1 MASEILDGL
10 SNHKKIANILACKST
25 VYLNIKRHDEAILY
39 IDKALKMYEEVFGTK
54 NCESYGQLLGKKAA
68 IYSEKK
74 GEEFRAEDLLK
85 SYLKWTEEFINT
97 FADKKVSYY
106 RIASYFES
114 MATFIKIGR
123 QDKVEKVEK
132 EIMDDLKVLN

>member
-1 MASEILDGL
+1 M
-10 SNHKKIANILACKST
+10 
-25 VYLNIKRHDEAILY
+25 
-39 IDKALKMYEEVFGTK
+39 
-54 NCESYGQLLGKKAA
+54 
-68 IYSEKK
+68 
-74 GEEFRAEDLLK
+74 K
-85 SYLKWTEEFINT
+85 SYLKWTEEFINS